1 MFGILIIATGN
12 YYKFLPNL
20 IKSIEK
26 YFPKNIDKKYYIF
39 SNHKINFKFIE
50 NYEIFYFEHETFPSS
65 TLLRFHVF
73 NQIQDKLLK
82 ETDRLIYVDADSL
95 FVRPPINELF
105 DKNIDIFGFEHGENI
120 IKNKNELSY
129 ERNNSS
135 LACVPYGQERKYIIG
150 GLYGGN
156 TTRMIKVFDLLDENI
171 KKDLNK
177 QIISIFHDE
186 SHINFY
192 FAKNQDTII
201 FDTKYILGETDS
213 YRGMNAWNIDE
224 SLENC
229 RNILINNNQE
239 NILTPG
245 EHFVIF
251 LTKDHNK
258 ERTYNG
264 SNLELNLY

>member
-1 MFGILIIATGN
+1 MFGILLIATGN

-20 IKSIEK
+20 IKSVEK
-26 YFPKNIDKKYYIF
+26 YFPQNIEKKYYIF
-39 SNHKINFKFIE
+39 SNHKINLKFIK
-50 NYEIFYFEHETFPSS
+50 NYEVFYFQHQTFPSS

-73 NQIQDKLLK
+73 NQIKDKLLK

-95 FVRPPINELF
+95 FVRNPIDEMF

-120 IKNKNELSY
+120 IKNSNELSY
-129 ERNNSS
+129 ERSS
-135 LACVPYGQERKYIIG
+135 LSLAYVPYGNEKKYIIG

-156 TTRMIKVFDLLDENI
+156 TKRIVEVFELLDNNVKE
-171 KKDLNK
+171 DLKK

-186 SHINFY
+186 SHINCY
-192 FAKNQDTII
+192 FTKNKDVII

-213 YRGMNAWNIDE
+213 YRKMDAWNINE
-224 SLENC
+224 SLETC
-229 RNILINNNQE
+229 RNMLINDNRND
-239 NILTPG
+239 ILTPG

-264 SNLELNLY
+264 SDFEINLY